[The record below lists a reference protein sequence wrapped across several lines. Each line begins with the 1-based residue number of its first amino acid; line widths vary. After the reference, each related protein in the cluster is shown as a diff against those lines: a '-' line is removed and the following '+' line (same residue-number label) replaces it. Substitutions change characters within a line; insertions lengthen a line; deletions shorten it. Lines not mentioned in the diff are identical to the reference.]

1 MKKNTD
7 NNMTFPRGTTWTP
20 VETALSDLKKSLTMN
35 LKCQKTEV
43 SNSLGFILS
52 EDVFAKRSNPH
63 MANTAVDGFGFAF
76 KSLIGP
82 KNFLNLITINS
93 RFCNEFYIKNAG
105 KTILTPR
112 IEF

>member
-7 NNMTFPRGTTWTP
+7 NNMAFPRGTTWTP

-82 KNFLNLITINS
+82 KNFLNLIAEQI
-93 RFCNEFYIKNAG
+93 
-105 KTILTPR
+105 TPGSDV
-112 IEF
+112 ICDLSLIHI

>member
-7 NNMTFPRGTTWTP
+7 NNMAFPRGTTWTP

-52 EDVFAKRSNPH
+52 EDVFAVILSK
-63 MANTAVDGFGFAF
+63 AF
-76 KSLIGP
+76 KFIFAIIFNRG
-82 KNFLNLITINS
+82 FT
-93 RFCNEFYIKNAG
+93 
-105 KTILTPR
+105 
-112 IEF
+112 